1 VTIVRT
7 TAMTPTATTT
17 ETTPP
22 INHSIHSCMA
32 PTKQGSS
39 SRYVVIA
46 VALMNLP
53 AGVVSASLRVPNGR

>member
-1 VTIVRT
+1 
-7 TAMTPTATTT
+7 MTPTATTT
-17 ETTPP
+17 ETTPA
-22 INHSIHSCMA
+22 INHSIDCCMA